1 MPYLVLGIAV
11 VVGIILIVRGLM
23 GLNRARVI
31 KVLVGAFVLAAIAGS
46 IYLIASR
53 GLGIVMFFIAFLL
66 PLLLRWRAAKQF
78 FKNLGGPSQGQ
89 ATGVNTKFLRMSLD
103 HDSGI
108 LDGTVLEGHF
118 KGKRLG
124 ELSQP
129 ELLELLQECRVADEE
144 SAQVLEA
151 YLDRVHGAAW
161 RAGESENS
169 GAAGAGGGS
178 QGRTTPWGGGMTRE
192 EACEVLNISL
202 NATPD
207 EIKAAHH
214 VLMKKNHP
222 DQGGSNYLASQINQA
237 KELLLGE

>member
-23 GLNRARVI
+23 GLNRARAI
-31 KVLVGAFVLAAIAGS
+31 KVLVGVFVLAAIVGS
-46 IYLIASR
+46 IYLVAAR
-53 GLGIVMFFIAFLL
+53 GLGMVMFFIAFLL

-89 ATGVNTKFLRMSLD
+89 ATGVNTRFLRMSLD

-108 LDGTVLEGHF
+108 LDGTVLEGNF
-118 KGKRLG
+118 KGRRLG
-124 ELSQP
+124 ELGQP

-161 RAGESENS
+161 RTGEAGNSEST
-169 GAAGAGGGS
+169 GAGS
-178 QGRTTPWGGGMTRE
+178 SGRGTPWGGGMTRE

-214 VLMKKNHP
+214 IMMKKNHP
-222 DQGGSNYLASQINQA
+222 DQGGSNYLASKINQA

>member
-1 MPYLVLGIAV
+1 
-11 VVGIILIVRGLM
+11 
-23 GLNRARVI
+23 
-31 KVLVGAFVLAAIAGS
+31 
-46 IYLIASR
+46 
-53 GLGIVMFFIAFLL
+53 
-66 PLLLRWRAAKQF
+66 LLLRWRAPKQF

-89 ATGVNTKFLRMSLD
+89 ATGVNTRFLRMSLD

-118 KGKRLG
+118 KGRRLG

-129 ELLELLQECRVADEE
+129 ELLELLQECRVEDEE
-144 SAQVLEA
+144 SAKVLEA

-161 RAGESENS
+161 RTGGSGNSEST
-169 GAAGAGGGS
+169 GAGS
-178 QGRTTPWGGGMTRE
+178 SGRGTPWGGGMTRE

-202 NATPD
+202 DATPD

-214 VLMKKNHP
+214 IMMKKNHP
-222 DQGGSNYLASQINQA
+222 DQGGSNYLASKINQA